1 VREDLREELRRVAL
15 FTSGIAEMTRN
26 RAEDLVRDWVRSDVR
41 REQAQAMA
49 KDLLEWSKH
58 NRKEMTAFVRAEI
71 QTQLTN
77 VGVVT
82 RRDFDRLERRVA
94 TLEDSVRS
102 LAASSAR
109 RDTPSRKATAGRK
122 KTSRKPTAARARSS
136 GGAARS
142 TRRQHPGPP
151 TPSGEG

>member
-1 VREDLREELRRVAL
+1 MREDLREELRRVAL

-58 NRKEMTAFVRAEI
+58 NRKELTAFVRAEI

-77 VGVVT
+77 IGVVP

-109 RDTPSRKATAGRK
+109 RDTPSRKATAGASIR
-122 KTSRKPTAARARSS
+122 
-136 GGAARS
+136 GL
-142 TRRQHPGPP
+142 RRRPRRDDGRPWIPRRGPQP
-151 TPSGEG
+151 RLNRHDE